1 MLRKIFR
8 WRYKV
13 KRKGSRSVGRE
24 EEKIGRPDKGGAWAR
39 ETGPCTGGN
48 EEDGW
53 LQRDDS

>member
-1 MLRKIFR
+1 
-8 WRYKV
+8 V